1 MMLKTLL
8 RKVSVAPK
16 FIGDR
21 LLYGFRW
28 WLSKQAKTSVIC
40 WMIPGLRPKIWRWC
54 GAKVGKNVSIGW
66 DVFLD
71 VMYAKYL
78 TIEDDVWIA
87 NRSIVFCHRR
97 VMEPYRIG
105 DRYKEL
111 QQLPRP
117 VVIKKGA
124 CVSIATTVMPGVTI
138 GEGAVTGTGALITKD
153 VPAWTIVAGVPAK
166 VLKTLE
172 PRSSEIPSKTD
183 DLRLGGVK

>member
-1 MMLKTLL
+1 MTIKTFFH
-8 RKVSVAPK
+8 KACSFPK
-16 FIGDR
+16 YLGPRIKFA
-21 LLYGFRW
+21 FRW
-28 WLSKQAKTSVIC
+28 WLSKQAKHSVIC
-40 WMIPGLRPKIWRWC
+40 WMFPQLRPMIWRWC

-66 DVFLD
+66 EVFLD

-78 TIEDDVWIA
+78 TVEDDVWIA

-124 CVSIATTVMPGVTI
+124 CISIGTTVMPGVTI

-153 VPAWTIVAGVPAK
+153 VPAWSIVAGVPAK
-166 VLKTLE
+166 VLKMLE
-172 PRSSEIPSKTD
+172 PREKD
-183 DLRLGGVK
+183 DNA

>member
-1 MMLKTLL
+1 MSIKVLL
-8 RKVSVAPK
+8 RKISNLPK
-16 FIGDR
+16 FFGNR

-28 WLSKQAKTSVIC
+28 WLSKQAKHSVIC
-40 WMIPGLRPKIWRWC
+40 WMFPSLRPMIWRWC

-66 DVFLD
+66 EVFLD

-97 VMEPYRIG
+97 VMDGYCIG
-105 DRYKEL
+105 DRYKNL

-124 CVSIATTVMPGVTI
+124 CVSIGTTVMPGVTI

-153 VPAWTIVAGVPAK
+153 VPAWSIVAGVPAK

-172 PRSSEIPSKTD
+172 PRTTNEKNNS
-183 DLRLGGVK
+183 

>member
-1 MMLKTLL
+1 MSIKTFI
-8 RKVSVAPK
+8 RKVGNAPK
-16 FIGDR
+16 YIGTR
-21 LLYGFRW
+21 FKFGFRW
-28 WLSKQAKTSVIC
+28 WLSKQAKHSVIC
-40 WMIPGLRPKIWRWC
+40 WMFPKLRPMIWRWC
-54 GAKVGKNVSIGW
+54 GAKVGKNVCIGW
-66 DVFLD
+66 EVFLD

-78 TIEDDVWIA
+78 TVEDDVWIA

-124 CVSIATTVMPGVTI
+124 CISIGTTVMPGVTI

-153 VPAWTIVAGVPAK
+153 VPAWSIVAGVPAK
-166 VLKTLE
+166 VLKMLE
-172 PRSSEIPSKTD
+172 PREVEK
-183 DLRLGGVK
+183 